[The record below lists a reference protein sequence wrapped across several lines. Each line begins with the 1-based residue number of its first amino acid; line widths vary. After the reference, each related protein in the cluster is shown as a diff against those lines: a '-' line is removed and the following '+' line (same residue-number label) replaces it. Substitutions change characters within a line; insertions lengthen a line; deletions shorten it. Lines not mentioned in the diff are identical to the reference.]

1 MNIGWQ
7 DVGVAVIVVLAVMF
21 LYRHFRPR
29 RGVVAVIPTS
39 SLRVRQKRPPAPG
52 P

>member
-21 LYRHFRPR
+21 LYRQFLELSIKGLIRS
-29 RGVVAVIPTS
+29 AW
-39 SLRVRQKRPPAPG
+39 SLFDEEAKDDLI
-52 P
+52 